1 MASWRKYLKIYN
13 DLYFDQ
19 IKEFLKNSFI
29 ILTTVIDKMFLL
41 NYYFKN
47 LEFNECSGTSN
58 I

>member
-19 IKEFLKNSFI
+19 IKEFLKNAFI